1 MDYREENGCPMQRM
15 YFLMGSSTR
24 PVASEESLLIS
35 KPAPTLLVPGA
46 CLAFNVSL
54 HILTLLQHEAI
65 QAQALLSRNE
75 ARLYQILYLSFP
87 EFVPDELMVAA
98 LWTDPEQLHSCADP
112 LPRARLRVSSCDFDA
127 VGRALVG
134 LRKKLRGCGL
144 DVGRLVSTGYL
155 LRADPRRSALTLP
168 VADPVR
174 IE

>member
-1 MDYREENGCPMQRM
+1 MDYREENACPMPRL
-15 YFLMGSSTR
+15 YVLTGSPTR
-24 PVASEESLLIS
+24 PVASDEDIPTT
-35 KPAPTLLVPGA
+35 KPAPTLLIPGA

-54 HILTLLQHEAI
+54 HILTLLHHEAI

-75 ARLYQILYLSFP
+75 ARLYQILYLYFP

-98 LWTDPEQLHSCADP
+98 LWIDPEQLHSCADP

-155 LRADPRRSALTLP
+155 LRADPRRGARTKP
-168 VADPVR
+168 PADAACA
-174 IE
+174 